1 MTQAEVREEICR
13 LGELFLAL
21 EEPPLFV
28 PGVTMVQASGKM
40 IGEDELRGLLNASLN
55 MWLTSGPIVEYFEN
69 KLAAKFGLRHAA
81 LTVSG
86 SAANLLAFSALTSH
100 KLHADRLKPGDEV
113 LSVAAA
119 FPTTVAPIV
128 QNGCIPVFVD
138 VDLATANVDVGA
150 LEAAVSSRTKAIM
163 LAHTLGNPFNLD
175 AVTALAEKHNLY
187 LIEDCCDAFGAT
199 YNDHHVGTYGDL
211 ATVSFYPAHHMTM
224 GEGGAVMSNSKVLMV
239 LAESFRDW
247 GRDCYCEPAC
257 ENTCGKRFEGQRAGL
272 PYGYDHKYTYSHLG
286 YNMKAT
292 DIQASVGV
300 AQIAKVD
307 DFVAARRHNHLE
319 LHSAFIDEGLDEY
332 FILPEPT
339 LHSNPSWFGFLLT
352 IRDDAP
358 FSRRDATMYLEEHK
372 IGTRLLFAGDITKQP
387 AFKGV
392 KYRVVGDLTNT
403 DKIMN
408 DSFWVGVWPGI
419 GLEQRTYMVE
429 TFKATVKSLT

>member
-1 MTQAEVREEICR
+1 MTQAEVREEILR
-13 LGELFLAL
+13 LGDKFLAAKDK
-21 EEPPLFV
+21 PVFV
-28 PGVTMVQASGKM
+28 PGVTMIPASGKM
-40 IGEDELRGLLNASLN
+40 IGAEELHNLLNASLN
-55 MWLTSGPIVEYFEN
+55 MWLTSGPYVKDLET
-69 KLAAKFGLRHAA
+69 KLAAKFGLAYAA

-100 KLHADRLKPGDEV
+100 KLGSWRIQPGDEV

-128 QNGCIPVFVD
+128 QNGCVPVFVD
-138 VDLATANVDVGA
+138 VDLPTANVDA
-150 LEAAVSSRTKAIM
+150 DLLEAAVSPRTRAVM

-175 AVTALAEKHNLY
+175 AVTKLGDRHGLY

-199 YNDHHVGTYGDL
+199 YNGRHVGTYGDL

-224 GEGGAVMSNSKVLMV
+224 GEGGAVMSNRKAVMV

-257 ENTCGKRFEGQRAGL
+257 ENTCGKRFEGQRAAL

-292 DIQASVGV
+292 DIQASIGV

-307 DFVAARRHNHLE
+307 DFVAARRNNHLE
-319 LHSAFIDEGLDEY
+319 LYSAFIDEGLDEF

-339 LHSNPSWFGFLLT
+339 LNSNPSWFGFLLT

-358 FSRRDATMYLEEHK
+358 FSRRDVTMYLEEHK
-372 IGTRLLFAGDITKQP
+372 VGTRLLFAGNITKQP

-392 KYRVVGDLTNT
+392 NYRVVGDLINT

-419 GLEQRTYMVE
+419 GPAQRDYMVE
-429 TFKATVKSLT
+429 TFKAMVKSLT

>member
-1 MTQAEVREEICR
+1 MTQDDIREEILQ
-13 LGELFLAL
+13 LGEKFIAAK
-21 EEPPLFV
+21 EKQPFV
-28 PGVTMVQASGKM
+28 PGVTMIPASGKL
-40 IGEDELRGLLNASLN
+40 IGAGELHNLLNASLN
-55 MWLTSGPIVEYFEN
+55 MWLTSGPYVKELETT
-69 KLAAKFGLRHAA
+69 LAMKFGLNYAA

-86 SAANLLAFSALTSH
+86 SAANLLAFSALTSR
-100 KLHADRLKPGDEV
+100 KLATRLVPGDEV

-128 QNGCIPVFVD
+128 QNRCVPVFVD
-138 VDLATANVDVGA
+138 VDLETANVNVDM

-163 LAHTLGNPFNLD
+163 LAHTLGNPFDLA
-175 AVTALAEKHNLY
+175 AVTKIADDHNLY

-199 YNDHHVGTYGDL
+199 YNGKHVGTFGDL

-224 GEGGAVMSNSKVLMV
+224 GEGGAVMSNRKALMV

-292 DIQASVGV
+292 DIQAAVGV

-307 DFVAARRHNHLE
+307 EFVAARRINHTMLY
-319 LHSAFIDEGLDEY
+319 SAFVAEGLDEY
-332 FILPEPT
+332 FILPEHT
-339 LHSNPSWFGFLLT
+339 FNSCPSWFGFLLT
-352 IRDDAP
+352 IRDGAP

-372 IGTRLLFAGDITKQP
+372 VGTRLLFAGNITKQP

-392 KYRVVGDLTNT
+392 NYRVVGDLTNT

-419 GLEQRTYMVE
+419 GPAERDYMVE
-429 TFKATVKSLT
+429 TFKAMVKSLA